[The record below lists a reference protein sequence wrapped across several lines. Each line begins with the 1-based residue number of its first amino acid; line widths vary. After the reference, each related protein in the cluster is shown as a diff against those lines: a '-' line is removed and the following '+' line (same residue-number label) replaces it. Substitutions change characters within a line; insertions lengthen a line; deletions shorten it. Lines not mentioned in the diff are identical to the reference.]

1 MGRALTG
8 RADRIGSRNSVPLR
22 CSACEMLRLVKTL
35 GLSVL
40 VALGTLFVMAVVGL
54 AFFTSGGGVIFPAI
68 VAWVTASLFA
78 FTRRPRHLWL
88 QVGAIG
94 IFVAGLLNLY
104 FTVLPR
110 MFPPPP
116 GYSTGGP
123 NVLPPPGTVL
133 PQPPP

>member
-1 MGRALTG
+1 
-8 RADRIGSRNSVPLR
+8 
-22 CSACEMLRLVKTL
+22 MLRLVKTL

-40 VALGTLFVMAVVGL
+40 VALGTLFVMVVVGL
-54 AFFTSGGGVIFPAI
+54 AFFTSGAGIIFPAI

-94 IFVAGLLNLY
+94 IFVAGLLNFY

-110 MFPPPP
+110 MFPPRP
-116 GYSTGGP
+116 GYGTGGP
-123 NVLPPPGTVL
+123 NVLPPPGAVP
-133 PQPPP
+133 PQPPQ